1 MRQHARL
8 VVEERATEIAVLLH
22 RRRIRRAHEAARG
35 LVHHLDMG
43 GRMATLESKD
53 IYEEGLKIPV
63 LKLYEE
69 GRLNPAI
76 YEFIRANV
84 RVPDK
89 ILGDLRAQLVS
100 NNVCSRGLVRLLE
113 EYGLPDLHE
122 LSEEIINRTDASL
135 RKKIRQLPQGTYR
148 HAVRLPPIPGC
159 KERVEI
165 KVAVTV
171 KGDEILIDYRG
182 SSGEVSAAVNC
193 ALNATKS
200 YSSYPIK
207 LALDPEVPNNAGA
220 LKPITVIADERSVV
234 NCQPPAATWGRTMIS
249 HLYPEIIFAALEN
262 VIPEFVLGGQGCCPA
277 NEVYLHG
284 HRRDGRAF
292 MAIANHMGGYGG
304 SSRQDGHSG
313 LCFPFNTRDI
323 PIEVTEAEAPI
334 VYLKKELVCDSAGP
348 GKNRG
353 GLGQEIE
360 FEILSGERAP
370 AEGYVASSVRLSGR
384 SEDSDFPVTGRLG
397 GGSGRGYGL
406 ALNGQS
412 VEHGI
417 YRRLYPGD
425 RVRFQL
431 AGGGGYG
438 DPLTRTHERV
448 VRDVAEGYVSPKG
461 AREDYGVAL
470 DPATLEVDEAETAR
484 LRKRPVGVGSK
495 KER

>member
-1 MRQHARL
+1 
-8 VVEERATEIAVLLH
+8 
-22 RRRIRRAHEAARG
+22 
-35 LVHHLDMG
+35 
-43 GRMATLESKD
+43 
-53 IYEEGLKIPV
+53 
-63 LKLYEE
+63 
-69 GRLNPAI
+69 
-76 YEFIRANV
+76 
-84 RVPDK
+84 
-89 ILGDLRAQLVS
+89 
-100 NNVCSRGLVRLLE
+100 
-113 EYGLPDLHE
+113 
-122 LSEEIINRTDASL
+122 
-135 RKKIRQLPQGTYR
+135 
-148 HAVRLPPIPGC
+148 
-159 KERVEI
+159 
-165 KVAVTV
+165 
-171 KGDEILIDYRG
+171 
-182 SSGEVSAAVNC
+182 
-193 ALNATKS
+193 
-200 YSSYPIK
+200 
-207 LALDPEVPNNAGA
+207 
-220 LKPITVIADERSVV
+220 
-234 NCQPPAATWGRTMIS
+234 
-249 HLYPEIIFAALEN
+249 
-262 VIPEFVLGGQGCCPA
+262 
-277 NEVYLHG
+277 
-284 HRRDGRAF
+284 

-431 AGGGGYG
+431 AGGGYG